1 MQTLVVEHMS
11 DEQLVARYQATGDN
25 CFFGEIYTRHYKKVY
40 HTCLKIVKDRDI
52 AADLVQE
59 VMVKVMEKLPLLK
72 NGFLLGFW
80 MYRIAQNQSI
90 DYCKA
95 QKYYRTA
102 SLTESSNTPEATADL
117 TDLQKKELCL
127 DSLESMLEQLNDSDR
142 ELLLKK
148 YFKNKTVEDLGLE
161 YQVSES
167 AIKMR
172 LSRARNRL
180 AALCQEEPVFMEYQS
195 RR

>member
-11 DEQLVARYQATGDN
+11 DEQLVAQYQATGDN

-59 VMVKVMEKLPLLK
+59 VMIKVIEKLPLLK
-72 NGFLLGFW
+72 NSFLLGFW

-95 QKYYRTA
+95 QKNYRTVSISESINTA
-102 SLTESSNTPEATADL
+102 EAATDLTE
-117 TDLQKKELCL
+117 LQKKELCL
-127 DSLESMLEQLNDSDR
+127 DSLESMLQQLKDSDR
-142 ELLLKK
+142 ELLYRK

-172 LSRARNRL
+172 LSRARTRL
-180 AALCQEEPVFMEYQS
+180 VGLCLEEPVFIDY
-195 RR
+195 RLKG